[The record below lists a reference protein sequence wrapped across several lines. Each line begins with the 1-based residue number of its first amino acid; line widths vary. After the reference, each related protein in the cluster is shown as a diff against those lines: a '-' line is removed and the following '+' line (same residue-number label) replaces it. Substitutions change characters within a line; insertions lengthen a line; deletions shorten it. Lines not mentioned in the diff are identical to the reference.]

1 MGYMQF
7 QTSTNQ
13 PVPRLPLC
21 FGDDSAAFRYYG
33 AMYTLWLLVLRRP
46 VYVMHCSLARLAA
59 ALVLSFAWYL
69 PTSFATEAELAAEQ
83 ALTAVV
89 EQVTEADIAAMEMTS
104 EAELNTGE
112 LSPDAADAINAAIA
126 SDLPPATT
134 AAPSEMETTLSTL
147 RSLVS
152 LQAELR
158 TDIDKLSKEV
168 ALSSSALDKKNL
180 MTQIEKRTEDL
191 NATNQSLQDI
201 AAGADIAALRQTEAP
216 AFDFQRELFSLL
228 EPAIKELKD
237 LTSHVRDKAEQ
248 KDKISYYTNRLPS
261 TEQAVSKLQKLLAEA
276 TDPALRSVLEELLNN
291 WVKQQT
297 FLQSELQS
305 ARLQLSN
312 LEAQEVSLSEA
323 SQSYLKT
330 FFQRRGLYLGQAILV
345 VLGILLFSRLIHW
358 GFRRFL
364 PGYQQAHRS
373 FQVRLLDLV
382 HRAITT
388 LLIIAGP
395 MVVFYMAEDWLLF
408 SVGILLLLGIA
419 LTLRE
424 AIPRYWHQMNLFLN
438 VGTVREGE
446 RLELQGVPWQVR
458 DINFYTMLD
467 NPTAGIS
474 QRLKID
480 DLVDLRSRPTGL
492 GEPWFP
498 CKQDDWVLLSDG
510 VRGKVVGIS
519 AELVQIT
526 QRGGTR
532 RTYPLSD
539 FLAAAPLNLST
550 NFRLKETIGISY
562 NLQTES
568 VKSIP
573 AILQAHIQQRLED
586 EGYVDKLQNLRVE
599 FEYANTSSLDLV
611 VIADFDGS
619 IADLYNRLRRAIQRW
634 CVEACTANNW
644 EIPFTQLTLNQPS
657 NSPSTSDAASG

>member
-1 MGYMQF
+1 
-7 QTSTNQ
+7 
-13 PVPRLPLC
+13 
-21 FGDDSAAFRYYG
+21 
-33 AMYTLWLLVLRRP
+33 MYIHSFLALRRLVLRLQAARFLAFALP
-46 VYVMHCSLARLAA
+46 LLGCLLYSSISLASDFERI
-59 ALVLSFAWYL
+59 
-69 PTSFATEAELAAEQ
+69 PEQ
-83 ALTAVV
+83 ALTAAV
-89 EQVTEADIAAMEMTS
+89 EQTVEQQVDQTS
-104 EAELNTGE
+104 Q
-112 LSPDAADAINAAIA
+112 SAIA
-126 SDLPPATT
+126 DSLVVPIFNEDNDGDAPTSNTEDSGAGEAQPAGVDPNSNQSSNLNSGSIPTNAIT
-134 AAPSEMETTLSTL
+134 PPSEMETTLSTL

-168 ALSSSALDKKNL
+168 ALSSSALDKQNL
-180 MTQIEKRTEDL
+180 MTQIEKLTEDL
-191 NATNQSLQDI
+191 NATSSSLQDI

-248 KDKISYYTNRLPS
+248 KDKINYYSNRLPS
-261 TEQAVSKLQKLLAEA
+261 TEQAVSKLQNLLTEA
-276 TDPALRSVLEELLNN
+276 TDPALRAALEEQLNN
-291 WVKQQT
+291 WMKQQT
-297 FLQSELQS
+297 FLHSELQS
-305 ARLQLSN
+305 ATLQLSN
-312 LEAQEVSLSEA
+312 LEAQEVSIGEA

-345 VLGILLFSRLIHW
+345 VLGILLLSRLIHM
-358 GFRRFL
+358 GFRRFI
-364 PGYQQAHRS
+364 PGYREAHRP
-373 FQVRLLDLV
+373 FRVRLLDLV
-382 HRAITT
+382 HRAMTT
-388 LLIIAGP
+388 LLVIAGP

-424 AIPRYWHQMNLFLN
+424 AIPRYWHQVQLFLN

-446 RLELQGVPWQVR
+446 RLELDGVPWQVR

-492 GEPWFP
+492 SEPWFP

-532 RTYPLSD
+532 RTYLLSD

-550 NFRLKETIGISY
+550 NFRLKETIGLSY
-562 NLQTES
+562 DLQAES
-568 VKSIP
+568 VTSIP
-573 AILQAHIQQRLED
+573 NILRDHIQKRLDD
-586 EGYVDKLQNLRVE
+586 EGYTDKLMNLRVE
-599 FEYANTSSLDLV
+599 FEYANSSSLDLL

-619 IADLYNRLRRAIQRW
+619 VADLYNRLRRCIQRW
-634 CVEACTANNW
+634 SVEACTENNW
-644 EIPFTQLTLNQPS
+644 EIPFTQLTLNQPAS
-657 NSPSTSDAASG
+657 STNGS